1 MKKNSMKQIVLS
13 IGLLCLIVIG
23 CSSVNP
29 DEPRHDIEGLA
40 ERVKLTALDID
51 TSAAPVWYVY
61 KRGAASDRTP
71 GPNDFYLVA
80 AIKLNTIDIT
90 TYTETDVMNVA
101 LPKRSDYYPL
111 WMPESIRKYNAIALG
126 KKPVIYDAKPLV
138 NSSFNNG
145 FFFVTDDKYVYII
158 LSTS

>member
-1 MKKNSMKQIVLS
+1 MKKSNMKQMMLS

-29 DEPRHDIEGLA
+29 DEPRHDMPGLA

-51 TSAAPVWYVY
+51 TNIAPVWYVY
-61 KRGAASDRTP
+61 KQGAASDRTP

-111 WMPESIRKYNAIALG
+111 WMPESIRNYNAIALG